1 MNFGLERIHSLLSE
15 LENPHLRLSVI
26 HVGGTNGKGSV
37 TSYIDSIL
45 IKAGYKTGRYNS
57 PHFLNPRDSIRI
69 NGIPI
74 NKESYQRIRNH
85 VEAVNSAS
93 NIGATS
99 FELLTAVALCCFD
112 AEEVSIAVIEVGLG
126 GAKDATNVF
135 PSPLVSI
142 ITTIGMDHME
152 ILGETIDLIAKE
164 KAGILKPKG
173 KPIFAPQI
181 PLCNKFWWTAQLILN
196 ATSFLL

>member
-1 MNFGLERIHSLLSE
+1 
-15 LENPHLRLSVI
+15 
-26 HVGGTNGKGSV
+26 
-37 TSYIDSIL
+37 
-45 IKAGYKTGRYNS
+45 
-57 PHFLNPRDSIRI
+57 
-69 NGIPI
+69 
-74 NKESYQRIRNH
+74 
-85 VEAVNSAS
+85 
-93 NIGATS
+93 
-99 FELLTAVALCCFD
+99 VALCCFD